1 MVAPSA
7 APSER
12 PPVSAR
18 PSSSALGAEPHAG
31 TLPSASLPSASKWQ
45 RAAEALRAGDL
56 PTAEATLAEL
66 ENSPSLHD
74 RQAAELARAQLLVR
88 AGRAGEAIPTL
99 QRLAREG
106 DSPVIRAQA
115 ATLLDSF
122 KR

>member
-1 MVAPSA
+1 
-7 APSER
+7 
-12 PPVSAR
+12 
-18 PSSSALGAEPHAG
+18 
-31 TLPSASLPSASKWQ
+31 LPSASKWQ